1 MTFNNNSSQKE
12 RRQVIRNDATTLHD
26 FAQSAAGEISGRWAK
41 PATVNASEQAAHYPR
56 LPTSSPWSNPI
67 EAVEPPLGFSVEE
80 TPIVGEYAEVQAS
93 LDRDFELQRSL
104 RDGAATPASGR
115 LIPDGGDVARFVNT
129 LKNNSNKNG
138 PHPIGRGPLDRC

>member
-1 MTFNNNSSQKE
+1 MEKARKLP
-12 RRQVIRNDATTLHD
+12 RRLKR
-26 FAQSAAGEISGRWAK
+26 
-41 PATVNASEQAAHYPR
+41 SELWTRDEKLALSKLAEGYPR
-56 LPTSSPWSNPI
+56 LPASSPWSNPI